1 MRVATEAARA
11 INDLPVAE
19 AMPALAAL
27 AAKWQP
33 TEEALAAAAEEA
45 SSNPAAAEEATGD
58 AGLMPLL
65 RRVINANLRVGT
77 AECAAAL
84 AAMAANPALPPA
96 ARLEAVEALA
106 EFPNPEPRDRVI
118 GHWRPVDAGGRAM
131 DAYLTVLKQRVP
143 SLAVNAPSAVRT
155 VAREL
160 AAKHAVPMD
169 SGAALAAVLD
179 RTKPAAERVACLVQ
193 LAGDRDAKLKLAIDA
208 ALTSDEPRLRAQART
223 IVARQDPG
231 LGVAMLAEALA
242 KGTVPERQAALAALA
257 ALETPAA
264 DKVLAAQAEELE
276 KGTIAAEIA
285 LDVYEAAAA
294 RPDLAEA
301 PARIRAGAEK
311 RSSAGLFALAL
322 QGGDA
327 DRGRQVVNFH
337 SAAACLRCHQVEGTG
352 GHAAPSL
359 AGVAARYDRQGL
371 LDSLIAPN
379 AKVAEGF
386 GPVSSMPAMG
396 TMLTPREVRDVV
408 EYLATLR

>member
-1 MRVATEAARA
+1 
-11 INDLPVAE
+11 
-19 AMPALAAL
+19 
-27 AAKWQP
+27 
-33 TEEALAAAAEEA
+33 
-45 SSNPAAAEEATGD
+45 
-58 AGLMPLL
+58 
-65 RRVINANLRVGT
+65 
-77 AECAAAL
+77 
-84 AAMAANPALPPA
+84 
-96 ARLEAVEALA
+96 
-106 EFPNPEPRDRVI
+106 
-118 GHWRPVDAGGRAM
+118 
-131 DAYLTVLKQRVP
+131 
-143 SLAVNAPSAVRT
+143 
-155 VAREL
+155 
-160 AAKHAVPMD
+160 
-169 SGAALAAVLD
+169 
-179 RTKPAAERVACLVQ
+179 VQ

-208 ALTSDEPRLRAQART
+208 ALTSDEPKLRAQART

-242 KGTVPERQAALAALA
+242 KGAVPERQAALAALA
-257 ALETPAA
+257 ALATPAA
-264 DKVLAAQAEELE
+264 DKVLAAQAAELE
-276 KGTIAAEIA
+276 KGSITAEIA

-294 RPDLAEA
+294 RPDLAETA
-301 PARIRAGAEK
+301 ARIRAVAEK